1 MLLPI
6 SLVRQRRQADCL
18 VACAKMALD
27 YLLIPADYNWIR
39 STLGTT
45 DIGTPFSRLQR
56 LQPRA
61 ITVIQDEGNL
71 SLLQIYLDSGL
82 PIITDV
88 RTWTLHHWRHRTD
101 VDEQERDTDHAIVV
115 VGLDQGNVYI
125 NDPDFAYAPIA
136 LEHDEF
142 LAAWQERE
150 NRYAVLQLTADV

>member
-45 DIGTPFSRLQR
+45 DSGTPFSRLQR

-61 ITVIQDEGNL
+61 VTMIQDEGNL
-71 SLLQIYLDSGL
+71 SLLQTYLDSGL

-88 RTWTLHHWRHRTD
+88 RTWTLHHWRQRTD
-101 VDEQERDTDHAIVV
+101 VDERERDTDHAIVV
-115 VGLDQGNVYI
+115 VGLDQGYIYI
-125 NDPDFAYAPIA
+125 NDLIF
-136 LEHDEF
+136 
-142 LAAWQERE
+142 
-150 NRYAVLQLTADV
+150 T